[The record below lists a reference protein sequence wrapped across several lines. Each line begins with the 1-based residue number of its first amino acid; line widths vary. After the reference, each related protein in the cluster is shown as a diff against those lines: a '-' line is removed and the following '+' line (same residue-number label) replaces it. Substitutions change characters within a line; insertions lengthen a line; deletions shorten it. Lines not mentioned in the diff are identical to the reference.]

1 MENTQDRDHDVVIEL
16 KNICKSIRGNQILD
30 GISYQFHGNRVYGIR
45 GKNGSGK
52 TMLMRCIAGLIRP
65 TQGEIRIKGKPLDKK
80 HSIPPS
86 IGLLLENPSFLGEY
100 TGFRNLKLLADL
112 KDGLSD
118 RQIEELMIQVGLEE
132 QMNKRYEAY
141 SLGMKQRLGVAAAI
155 MGKPDI
161 ILLDEPINAIDGDG
175 VNQIR
180 DVIRDLRAPG
190 RAIIVSCHDLEEM
203 QLLADEILVISEGRI
218 VG

>member
-1 MENTQDRDHDVVIEL
+1 MHILKAEHIEKTIQGKRILCDIDLEL
-16 KNICKSIRGNQILD
+16 KSGL
-30 GISYQFHGNRVYGIR
+30 VYGIVGR
-45 GKNGSGK
+45 NGSGK

-155 MGKPDI
+155 MGSPDI